1 MRAGKDGSGQVSDVG
16 LPAAEEARGRLVR
29 SASVITLLTLA
40 SRLTG
45 YARDRTIAA
54 VFGAGA
60 ASDVFYTA
68 FRIPNL
74 LRQLV
79 AEGALPGVFIPA
91 YAEKRKHGS
100 PEEARVFA
108 ARILSALTLVVSAIT
123 VAGIL
128 FAPAIVRVLAKGFAS
143 TPGKIPLTI
152 FLTRLMFPYLC
163 FISVAAL
170 LQAILNAHGKF
181 AVSAMSPILL
191 NLSIVL
197 GAAVLAP
204 RFDEPTVALAVG
216 VLAGGILQMAIQIP
230 AVRSLRA
237 LGRWEL
243 RLSDPAVR
251 SVFVLLVPRLFGFG
265 IYAITVA
272 LSTRFA
278 SVFGDGAV
286 SYLTFGNR
294 VIELVRGGFVISVS
308 TAILPLLA
316 QQALETDPRS
326 FKDTLRFGLRLVAF
340 VTVPWAVGLA
350 VLRETVIAA
359 LFQGGRFGPA
369 ATAATAEAL
378 AYYAI
383 GLFFIS
389 SSSLLVFA
397 HYARKD
403 TRTPVLCAAVNL
415 VIFVLVSLA
424 LRPWGVA
431 SVAFATSCGAIANF
445 VLLLAFL
452 RRREGRL
459 GLRELMTTLWKVVAA
474 SAVMAVVAGRG
485 AAWLL
490 AAHPPQTA
498 GERIL
503 FLAVAT
509 FAGMVVYLGMSFLL
523 RAKEPGEFVRLLRM
537 RQSPRPP
544 DALP

>member
-1 MRAGKDGSGQVSDVG
+1 VSDAG
-16 LPAAEEARGRLVR
+16 LPAGEEARGRLVR

-108 ARILSALTLVVSAIT
+108 ARILSALTLIVSAIT

-143 TPGKIPLTI
+143 TPGKVPLTI

-204 RFDEPTVALAVG
+204 RFEEPTVALAVG

-251 SVFVLLVPRLFGFG
+251 GVFVLLVPRLFGFG

-316 QQALETDPRS
+316 QQALEEDPGS

-415 VIFVLVSLA
+415 AIFVLVSLA

-431 SVAFATSCGAIANF
+431 SVAFATSCGAVANF

-459 GLRELMTTLWKVVAA
+459 GLKELATTLWKVLAA
-474 SAVMAVVAGRG
+474 SAVMAAVAGWG

-490 AAHPPQTA
+490 AAHPPRTA
-498 GERIL
+498 GERLL

-509 FAGMVVYLGMSFLL
+509 FAGMVVYLGTAFLL
-523 RAKEPGEFVRLLRM
+523 RAREPAEFVRLLRM
-537 RQSPRPP
+537 RRVPRPP
-544 DALP
+544 EALP

>member
-1 MRAGKDGSGQVSDVG
+1 MAVQV
-16 LPAAEEARGRLVR
+16 
-29 SASVITLLTLA
+29 
-40 SRLTG
+40 
-45 YARDRTIAA
+45 
-54 VFGAGA
+54 
-60 ASDVFYTA
+60 
-68 FRIPNL
+68 
-74 LRQLV
+74 
-79 AEGALPGVFIPA
+79 
-91 YAEKRKHGS
+91 
-100 PEEARVFA
+100 
-108 ARILSALTLVVSAIT
+108 
-123 VAGIL
+123 
-128 FAPAIVRVLAKGFAS
+128 
-143 TPGKIPLTI
+143 
-152 FLTRLMFPYLC
+152 
-163 FISVAAL
+163 
-170 LQAILNAHGKF
+170 
-181 AVSAMSPILL
+181 
-191 NLSIVL
+191 
-197 GAAVLAP
+197 
-204 RFDEPTVALAVG
+204 
-216 VLAGGILQMAIQIP
+216 P
-230 AVRSLRA
+230 AVRSLGA
-237 LGRWEL
+237 IGRWEL

-251 SVFVLLVPRLFGFG
+251 GVFVLLVPRLFGFG
-265 IYAITVA
+265 IYAITIA

-316 QQALETDPRS
+316 QQALEPDPGS

-378 AYYAI
+378 SYYAI

-403 TRTPVLCAAVNL
+403 TRTPVLCAAADLAV
-415 VIFVLVSLA
+415 FVLVSIV
-424 LRPWGVA
+424 LRPWGVV

-459 GLRELMTTLWKVVAA
+459 GLKELASTVWKVLAA
-474 SAVMAVVAGRG
+474 SAAMALVAGRG

-490 AAHPPQTA
+490 AAHPPRSGA
-498 GERIL
+498 ERVL

-509 FAGMVVYLGMSFLL
+509 LSGMVVYLGTAMLL
-523 RAKEPGEFVRLLRM
+523 RAKEPREFVRLLTM
-537 RQSPRPP
+537 RRAPRPP
-544 DALP
+544 AASS

>member
-1 MRAGKDGSGQVSDVG
+1 MTDVP
-16 LPAAEEARGRLVR
+16 LPAEEARGRLVR

-45 YARDRTIAA
+45 YARDKTIAA
-54 VFGAGA
+54 FFGASA

-79 AEGALPGVFIPA
+79 AEGALPGVFIPS
-91 YAEKRKHGS
+91 YAERRKNGS
-100 PEEARVFA
+100 VEDARLFA
-108 ARILSALTLVVSAIT
+108 ARILSALTLLVSAIT
-123 VAGIL
+123 VLGIL
-128 FAPAIVRVLAKGFAS
+128 FAPAIVRLLAKGFAS

-152 FLTRLMFPYLC
+152 YLTRLMFPYLC

-170 LQAILNAHGKF
+170 LQAVLNAHGRF
-181 AVSAMSPILL
+181 AISAMSPVLL
-191 NLSIVL
+191 NLAIIF
-197 GAAVLAP
+197 GAVVLAP
-204 RFDEPTVALAVG
+204 RFREPTVALAVG
-216 VLAGGILQMAIQIP
+216 VLVGGILQMAVQIP
-230 AVRSLRA
+230 AARSLSAIGKWNVRF
-237 LGRWEL
+237 
-243 RLSDPAVR
+243 SDPDVRAV
-251 SVFVLLVPRLFGFG
+251 FFLLVPRLFGFG
-265 IYAITVA
+265 IYAITIA

-316 QQALETDPRS
+316 RQALEKDRGP
-326 FKDTLRFGLRLVAF
+326 FKETLRFGLRLVAF
-340 VTVPWAVGLA
+340 VTIPWAVGLA

-369 ATAATAEAL
+369 ATTATAQAL
-378 AYYAI
+378 SFYAI

-403 TRTPVLCAAVNL
+403 TRTPVFCAAADLAV
-415 VIFVLVSLA
+415 FVSVSIA

-445 VLLLAFL
+445 VLLLSFL
-452 RRREGRL
+452 WRREGRL
-459 GLRELMTTLWKVVAA
+459 GLKDLAATLARVLAA
-474 SAVMAVVAGRG
+474 SAAMAVIAGRG

-490 AAHPPQTA
+490 ARHPLHTT
-498 GERIL
+498 GERLL
-503 FLAVAT
+503 FLAAAT
-509 FAGMVVYLGMSFLL
+509 LVGMAVYLGVAILL
-523 RAKEPGEFVRLLRM
+523 RATEPREFVRLLVR
-537 RQSPRPP
+537 RKSGRG
-544 DALP
+544 DAR

>member
-1 MRAGKDGSGQVSDVG
+1 MSEAA
-16 LPAAEEARGRLVR
+16 LPAEEARGKLVR

-45 YARDRTIAA
+45 YARDRVIAA
-54 VFGAGA
+54 LFGASA

-79 AEGALPGVFIPA
+79 AEGALPGVFIPS
-91 YAEKRKHGS
+91 YTEKRQKGS
-100 PEEARVFA
+100 AEEARVFA
-108 ARILSALTLVVSAIT
+108 ARILSALTIIVSGIT
-123 VAGIL
+123 VLGIA
-128 FAPAIVRVLAKGFAS
+128 FAPAIVRLLAKGFAS

-170 LQAILNAHGKF
+170 LQAILNAHGRF

-191 NLSIVL
+191 NLSIIAA
-197 GAAVLAP
+197 AAVLAP
-204 RFDEPTVALAVG
+204 RFAEPTVALAIG
-216 VLAGGILQMAIQIP
+216 VLAGGILQMAVQIGP
-230 AVRSLRA
+230 ARKLGAIGTWSVRF
-237 LGRWEL
+237 
-243 RLSDPAVR
+243 SDPAVR
-251 SVFVLLVPRLFGFG
+251 AVFVLLLPRIFGFG
-265 IYAITVA
+265 IYAINNA

-286 SYLTFGNR
+286 SYLTYGNR

-316 QQALETDPRS
+316 QQALAEDSRP

-340 VTVPWAVGLA
+340 VTIPWAIGLA
-350 VLRETVIAA
+350 VLRNTVIAA
-359 LFQGGRFGPA
+359 LFQGGRFGA
-369 ATAATAEAL
+369 EATAATAQAL
-378 AYYAI
+378 SLYAV

-403 TRTPVLCAAVNL
+403 TRTPVLCGAIDL
-415 VIFVLVSLA
+415 VVFVATA
-424 LRPWGVA
+424 LLLRRSGVG
-431 SVAFATSCGAIANF
+431 SVALATSCGAIANF

-459 GLRELMTTLWKVVAA
+459 GLKEFLASTARVIAA
-474 SAVMAVVAGRG
+474 AAAMALVAGRA
-485 AAWLL
+485 AAWAL
-490 AAHPPQTA
+490 ATHPPRTA
-498 GERIL
+498 GTRLL
-503 FLAVAT
+503 FLAAAT
-509 FAGMVVYLGMSFLL
+509 LVGMVVYLSVALLL
-523 RAKEPGEFVRLLRM
+523 RSSEPREFVRLLVQR
-537 RQSPRPP
+537 RRRPESP
-544 DALP
+544 

>member
-1 MRAGKDGSGQVSDVG
+1 MSDPA
-16 LPAAEEARGRLVR
+16 PAAEEARGRLVR

-45 YARDRTIAA
+45 YARDRTIA
-54 VFGAGA
+54 VLFGASA

-79 AEGALPGVFIPA
+79 AEGALPGVFIPS

-100 PEEARVFA
+100 VEDARVFA
-108 ARILSALTLVVSAIT
+108 ARILSALTLIVSAIT

-143 TPGKIPLTI
+143 TPGKITLTI

-170 LQAILNAHGKF
+170 LQAVLNAHGKF

-191 NLSIVL
+191 NLSIVV
-197 GAAVLAP
+197 GAVVLAP
-204 RFDEPTVALAVG
+204 RFQEPTVALAIG
-216 VLAGGILQMAIQIP
+216 VLVGGILQMAVQIP
-230 AVRSLRA
+230 AVRSLGA
-237 LGRWEL
+237 IGRWEV

-251 SVFVLLVPRLFGFG
+251 GVFVLLVPRLFGFG
-265 IYAITVA
+265 IYAITIA

-316 QQALETDPRS
+316 QQALEPDPAS

-378 AYYAI
+378 SYYAI

-403 TRTPVLCAAVNL
+403 TRTPVLCAAADLTV
-415 VIFVLVSLA
+415 FVLVSIA
-424 LRPWGVA
+424 LRPWGVV

-459 GLRELMTTLWKVVAA
+459 GLRDLASTVWKVLAA
-474 SAVMAVVAGRG
+474 SAAMALVAGRG

-490 AAHPPQTA
+490 AAHPPRTGA
-498 GERIL
+498 ERIL

-509 FAGMVVYLGMSFLL
+509 LAGMVVYLGTAMLL
-523 RAKEPGEFVRLLRM
+523 RAKEPREFVRLLTM
-537 RQSPRPP
+537 RRAPRPP
-544 DALP
+544 AASP